1 MRSSFKRSMLDSAQ
15 CHSLGGGARRH
26 PRPSIHVPRPG
37 RQAPARLSSTGDSIK
52 STHTNCSP
60 INPVHFILDLAEV
73 SFIDA
78 AGLALFRELSARRA
92 IVTKC
97 SPYVEE
103 LLKDVVDVDK

>member
-1 MRSSFKRSMLDSAQ
+1 MLRISQATTDNRITLHLEGEISGRWVEELRGE
-15 CHSLGGGARRH
+15 CARALSGDAH
-26 PRPSIHVPRPG
+26 TG
-37 RQAPARLSSTGDSIK
+37 RRL
-52 STHTNCSP
+52 
-60 INPVHFILDLAEV
+60 VLDLAEV